1 MPVEQVRQNLISPY
15 RVNNIQP
22 RKQQQ
27 SGAQNVSFQ
36 GGFNPVVGLMDF
48 IAAGGYAASFCI
60 QDGLGFIAPRV
71 HHGLTNGGKEKKDE
85 NGNTVL
91 DKNGKPEH
99 ELNWA
104 YARKEGLRELITG
117 PSAFL
122 IPYFSLKAISKKFGP
137 ANRVKLNYIDSLQI
151 PFADFA
157 KENMQSLLE
166 GKANKQAF
174 YEKVFAGVIENSI
187 NAGLPDAEKMSKESV
202 VSKAKEFA
210 QKLIN
215 TENVQADKTL
225 NKKEKAAKL
234 AEIGSVENDYMQLR
248 KSKIGG
254 VVNEIGVKMTSSNGS
269 LKDGSIGELVSSMKH
284 FYDDASSSV
293 AKVLKNGTS
302 EKIEQLMKRF
312 ANKKMGSRFLTN
324 IGLFLAV
331 ALFYTQIPKLYNMG
345 LKSNPALGEDA
356 EANPAKQDAKT
367 KDANSKDVAFTGN
380 PVGLLEKTGSK
391 IFNNKVP
398 KSLSDIFELNGG
410 IFSSTAMPVLL
421 YGFCIPPRLFN
432 AQDKYDYKDIL
443 VRDMTS
449 FTALLFGAKAL
460 ARLFSDGFTKMTG
473 LALNH
478 KNMENRN
485 FAQKV
490 LDYLNPAD
498 KRHSVL
504 SSKQLES
511 KYTNIENYK
520 NGVNGFVEFIE
531 QSGGNV
537 KKALAKDKNVKSV
550 VNDIVK
556 DFNGKSFAQASAD
569 EIKQALNKAHI
580 NKSDLMKK
588 FYKLFESENGLLRA
602 AKTCNSFFDFLS
614 TLVLVP
620 SLIIWLTKYCKKM
633 TENARAKDK
642 SEMTIRQAQQAPLV
656 PSSKP
661 TMAGFLNNAA

>member
-1 MPVEQVRQNLISPY
+1 MPVEQVKPNIVQNY
-15 RVNNIQP
+15 RTNNIQP
-22 RKQQQ
+22 RKQQVA
-27 SGAQNVSFQ
+27 GAQNVSFQ
-36 GGFNPVVGLMDF
+36 GRFNPVVGLMDF

-71 HHGLTNGGKEKKDE
+71 HHGLTNGGKEKRDE
-85 NGNTVL
+85 NGNAVL
-91 DKNGKPEH
+91 DKNGNPKH

-137 ANRVKLNYIDSLQI
+137 ANRIKLNYIDSLQA
-151 PFADFA
+151 PFAEFA
-157 KENMQSLLE
+157 KENKSSLIA
-166 GKANKQAF
+166 GTANKQGF
-174 YEKVFAGVIENSI
+174 YERVFTDVINNGI
-187 NAGLPDAEKMSKESV
+187 NAQLPDAEKMSAKEV
-202 VSKAKEFA
+202 AAKAKDFA
-210 QKLIN
+210 QKLIK
-215 TENVQADKTL
+215 TEAVMGEKNL
-225 NKKEKAAKL
+225 SKKERAAKL
-234 AEIGSVENDYMQLR
+234 AKIGSVEDSYMQLR
-248 KSKIGG
+248 KNKIGG
-254 VVNEIGVKMTSSNGS
+254 AVNEVAVFMTSSKG
-269 LKDGSIGELVSSMKH
+269 KKAGSIGELVSSMQH
-284 FYDDASSSV
+284 FYDDASSSI
-293 AKVLKNGTS
+293 AKVLEKDGTINV
-302 EKIEQLMKRF
+302 ENLMRRF

-356 EANPAKQDAKT
+356 EVNPSKQKAEEKAKE
-367 KDANSKDVAFTGN
+367 NGKDVAFTGN
-380 PVGLLEKTGSK
+380 PVSTLEKTGSK

-398 KSLSDIFELNGG
+398 KSISDIFELNGG

-460 ARLFSDGFTKMTG
+460 GRLFSDGFTKMTG
-473 LALNH
+473 LALNS
-478 KNMENRN
+478 KNMKDRN
-485 FAQKV
+485 LAQRV
-490 LDYLNPAD
+490 FDYLNPRD
-498 KRHSVL
+498 TRHSVL

-520 NGVNGFVEFIE
+520 DGVNGFVEFIE
-531 QSGGNV
+531 KSGGDI
-537 KKALAKDKNVKSV
+537 KKAFAKDKNVKATLEE
-550 VNDIVK
+550 IVK
-556 DFNGKSFAQASAD
+556 DFNGKSFAQATAD
-569 EIKQALNKAHI
+569 EIKQALNKAHV
-580 NKSDLMKK
+580 NKTDLMKK
-588 FYKLFESENGLLRA
+588 FYKLFESENGMLRA
-602 AKTCNSFFDFLS
+602 AKTCNSFFDFAS

-633 TENARAKDK
+633 TEKARARDK
-642 SEMTIRQAQQAPLV
+642 ESMTIRQAQQAPLI

-661 TMAGFLNNAA
+661 TMAGFLNRT

>member
-1 MPVEQVRQNLISPY
+1 
-15 RVNNIQP
+15 
-22 RKQQQ
+22 
-27 SGAQNVSFQ
+27 
-36 GGFNPVVGLMDF
+36 
-48 IAAGGYAASFCI
+48 
-60 QDGLGFIAPRV
+60 
-71 HHGLTNGGKEKKDE
+71 
-85 NGNTVL
+85 
-91 DKNGKPEH
+91 
-99 ELNWA
+99 
-104 YARKEGLRELITG
+104 
-117 PSAFL
+117 
-122 IPYFSLKAISKKFGP
+122 
-137 ANRVKLNYIDSLQI
+137 
-151 PFADFA
+151 
-157 KENMQSLLE
+157 
-166 GKANKQAF
+166 
-174 YEKVFAGVIENSI
+174 
-187 NAGLPDAEKMSKESV
+187 
-202 VSKAKEFA
+202 
-210 QKLIN
+210 
-215 TENVQADKTL
+215 
-225 NKKEKAAKL
+225 
-234 AEIGSVENDYMQLR
+234 
-248 KSKIGG
+248 
-254 VVNEIGVKMTSSNGS
+254 
-269 LKDGSIGELVSSMKH
+269 
-284 FYDDASSSV
+284 
-293 AKVLKNGTS
+293 
-302 EKIEQLMKRF
+302 
-312 ANKKMGSRFLTN
+312 
-324 IGLFLAV
+324 
-331 ALFYTQIPKLYNMG
+331 
-345 LKSNPALGEDA
+345 
-356 EANPAKQDAKT
+356 
-367 KDANSKDVAFTGN
+367 
-380 PVGLLEKTGSK
+380 
-391 IFNNKVP
+391 
-398 KSLSDIFELNGG
+398 
-410 IFSSTAMPVLL
+410 
-421 YGFCIPPRLFN
+421 
-432 AQDKYDYKDIL
+432 
-443 VRDMTS
+443 MTS